1 MDLMPNSGSRPY
13 VIFAFLFFAVPLV
26 LGPSMNAY
34 LFALPPSRGFINSG
48 NCSYKPSPSGP
59 YTYKTCC
66 WQDNSKGTLFTVP
79 TYSCQR
85 CKTSVGIIISC
96 EQPEIQF
103 RGGTIEPPSGGVLE
117 TQPGSSPPGK
127 TITPNSGG
135 IFNLIPPTVSN
146 SSNGSQDNN
155 NINLNNSN

>member
-66 WQDNSKGTLFTVP
+66 WQDNSKGTIFTVP

-117 TQPGSSPPGK
+117 RARLFSARQNHHSKFRWYIQFNTSYGIKLFQR
-127 TITPNSGG
+127 ITR
-135 IFNLIPPTVSN
+135 
-146 SSNGSQDNN
+146 
-155 NINLNNSN
+155 